1 MHRNSTIDLPQLK
14 GHMGGLDNLY
24 QEVILDHYKNRRHRG
39 EIEGATV
46 TVDHNNPMCGDE
58 IHLQVR
64 LANGR
69 VENLGH
75 TGDGCSISQASAS
88 MMSEVVI
95 GKSTDEVREL
105 IEHMRAVMH
114 GTVEADEELLE
125 DGVALAGVRKFPARV
140 KCALLSWIALKD
152 ALEQQGEADGK

>member
-1 MHRNSTIDLPQLK
+1 MYRNSTIDVPQLK
-14 GHMGGLDNLY
+14 GHMGG
-24 QEVILDHYKNRRHRG
+24 LDHYKNRRHRG

-88 MMSEVVI
+88 MLFEQLVGQTV
-95 GKSTDEVREL
+95 GDDLATTD
-105 IEHMRAVMH
+105 
-114 GTVEADEELLE
+114 
-125 DGVALAGVRKFPARV
+125 ALAPLRGSIQR
-140 KCALLSWIALKD
+140 
-152 ALEQQGEADGK
+152 

>member
-1 MHRNSTIDLPQLK
+1 
-14 GHMGGLDNLY
+14 MGGLDNLY

-64 LANGR
+64 LVDGR
-69 VENLGH
+69 LENLGH
-75 TGDGCSISQASAS
+75 TGNGCSISQASAS

-95 GKSTDEVREL
+95 GKSTDEVNAI

-114 GTVEADEELLE
+114 GTEEADEERLE
-125 DGVALAGVRKFPARV
+125 DGVALAGVRQFPARV

-152 ALEQQGEADGK
+152 ALEQDEAEGGTAGGN

>member
-1 MHRNSTIDLPQLK
+1 
-14 GHMGGLDNLY
+14 MGGLDNLY

-64 LANGR
+64 LVDGR
-69 VENLGH
+69 LENLGH
-75 TGDGCSISQASAS
+75 TGNGCSISQASAS

-95 GKSTDEVREL
+95 
-105 IEHMRAVMH
+105 EHMRAVMH
-114 GTVEADEELLE
+114 GTEEADEERLE
-125 DGVALAGVRKFPARV
+125 DGVALAGVRQFPARV

-152 ALEQQGEADGK
+152 ALEQDEAEGGTTGGN